1 MPEHRKK
8 VKKNLQYIPFRP
20 YRHHSGR
27 TMSSRM
33 ASPSTAV
40 GGKVDL
46 SRQDAQSSPEHT
58 CRDSSGLPKIVQIPQ
73 WRSHFFWQK
82 PYTVTNNSGTND
94 SLRSFFLAKT
104 TSIWVSALWIELWI
118 TLKRL
123 TFDSKYVNIMLMI

>member
-27 TMSSRM
+27 TISSRM

-58 CRDSSGLPKIVQIPQ
+58 CRDSSGLPKIVQYHSGGATFSGNLLHSMPIIPAQ
-73 WRSHFFWQK
+73 MTRFARFFWLK
-82 PYTVTNNSGTND
+82 PPII
-94 SLRSFFLAKT
+94 LF
-104 TSIWVSALWIELWI
+104 
-118 TLKRL
+118 RL
-123 TFDSKYVNIMLMI
+123 CG